1 MKDSTWQF
9 LENAFYVC
17 MIEGIFVGLIAFA
30 LLAK

>member
-1 MKDSTWQF
+1 MSDSTWEL